1 MKKIMTTLFAMT
13 AVLCASA
20 TTPGYTVS
28 PADSTVVE
36 NRNDFT
42 VTFTFDSPVKIQHVQ
57 FIGGERFN
65 STRTV
70 IDQPMTEAATEIKV
84 NVPADVWGTPSAGNY
99 LLEVSLPEIYNA
111 DDEQYMVSATDSET
125 GESYQYAYTAQG
137 FYISPTG
144 EVVEFKGLD
153 PDPATTTVW
162 DEYGGGWGFC
172 NFLFSGEV
180 ALTDSSVAEIYFHK
194 TDGDII
200 MAEVGYNDLWPDWD
214 FWTGYFAV
222 TVPMVEE
229 SSLTQE
235 NLAKIEVIL
244 YDIKVGSSVVDE
256 YKAVYDL
263 VSTSEQ
269 NMRMPKTASSKLT
282 ISTEESSTVYDING
296 NVVMDVFSKEKVQ
309 ELPVGLY
316 IMNGKKFI
324 VR

>member
-20 TTPGYTVS
+20 ANPGYTVS

-65 STRTV
+65 ATRTV

-99 LLEVSLPEIYNA
+99 LLEVSLPEIYNV
-111 DDEQYMVSATDSET
+111 DDEQYMVEETDPET
-125 GESYQYAYTAQG
+125 GDKYRYAYTAQG

-162 DEYGGGWGFC
+162 NVYGDGWGFC

-180 ALTDSSVAEIYFHK
+180 ALTDTSYAEINYVLA
-194 TDGDII
+194 GGRVIPE
-200 MAEVGYNDLWPDWD
+200 EVDYDALWADWD

-222 TVPMVEE
+222 TVPMVENAA
-229 SSLTQE
+229 LTQGD
-235 NLAKIEVIL
+235 LTKIEITL
-244 YDIKVGSSVVDE
+244 YDIKVGATVVDK
-256 YKAVYDL
+256 YVATYNL
-263 VSTSEQ
+263 VSAPEARSKA
-269 NMRMPKTASSKLT
+269 KTASSKLT
-282 ISTEESSTVYDING
+282 LTTEKPSTLYDING
-296 NVVMDVFSKEKVQ
+296 NVVMNVFTPEKSKE
-309 ELPVGLY
+309 LPAGLY